1 MVTSPTWS
9 IYGVEVR
16 AARRRLIA
24 ALVAQFDL
32 AYGTREEDKLE
43 TLQTLCG
50 KLSLSPVPETI
61 TACKKVPALIRR
73 RPCREAAGPL
83 LTRTIGGFPG
93 RLGRPAGAR
102 KHHRLYRFAADGA
115 ARPCIQDGGAV
126 AAVHRGHGKV
136 LSQGR
141 GQGEAAAEV
150 FASRRRV
157 ERSGRARVV
166 K

>member
-1 MVTSPTWS
+1 MAKRKKPSPTDAFFARFSQFDYDPAAEAWLEFERMVTSPTWS

-61 TACKKVPALIRR
+61 TACKKAVRR
-73 RPCREAAGPL
+73 VHVNIIDFIDSQRTGRPVRAFKTEARLRRYTGDTEKFFPKDEAKERPL
-83 LTRTIGGFPG
+83 LRYLL
-93 RLGRPAGAR
+93 R
-102 KHHRLYRFAADGA
+102 D
-115 ARPCIQDGGAV
+115 
-126 AAVHRGHGKV
+126 
-136 LSQGR
+136 
-141 GQGEAAAEV
+141 
-150 FASRRRV
+150 
-157 ERSGRARVV
+157 VV
-166 K
+166 